1 MQKTL
6 ERIRKKLETSG
17 FANEAAVSQGGVLP
31 ILAGLGWEVQDTEE
45 VAPEWTTAKGRV
57 DYALCPERGRPSVL
71 VEVKQAG
78 MFDKGIEQLL
88 QYAFTE
94 GVPMA
99 VLTDGRRWSVYLPS
113 EPGSYA
119 ERRVDLLDVVEREVE
134 EVERLLRRYLGK
146 DAVVK
151 GSHTVEAKQDLYS
164 AARKTKAQRTIPK
177 AWRMLLEDPDSLVAE
192 CLIERVEEDV
202 GLAPT
207 EEDVGSFLREV
218 LIASP
223 KVMNTKSGEGKQ
235 AETRKAAYH
244 TSRIEPKTAAE
255 AFDAAIATGLSKAK
269 NQSTENN
276 YRNRWLAFSQWAEEG
291 NRGWLP
297 ASEADA
303 RDWIQHAWP
312 GVAAQTLTH
321 DLTAI
326 GFVHR
331 ALGHPDP
338 VGRGSPARK
347 LRYRLKSREHK
358 AETDT

>member
-31 ILAGLGWEVQDTEE
+31 ILAGLGWEVHDTEE

-57 DYALCPERGRPSVL
+57 DYALCPERGGPSVL

-119 ERRVDLLDVVEREVE
+119 ERRVDLLDVVEREME
-134 EVERLLRRYLGK
+134 EVERLLRRYFGK
-146 DAVVK
+146 EAVEK
-151 GSHTVEAKQDLYS
+151 GSHTVEAKKDLHS
-164 AARKTKAQRTIPK
+164 AARKAKARKAIPG
-177 AWRMLLEDPDSLVAE
+177 AWRILLEAPDSLVAE
-192 CLIERVEEDV
+192 CLMERVEEDV

-207 EEDVGSFLREV
+207 EEDVGDFLREV
-218 LIASP
+218 LITSP
-223 KVMNTKSGEGKQ
+223 KAMSSKSGEGKKS
-235 AETRKAAYH
+235 EIRKAAH
-244 TSRIEPKTAAE
+244 RASQMEHKTAAE
-255 AFDAAIATGLSKAK
+255 AFDAAIATGQLNVKHK
-269 NQSTENN
+269 STENN
-276 YRNRWLAFSQWAEEG
+276 YRNRWLAFSQWAARE
-291 NRGWLP
+291 NRKWLP
-297 ASEADA
+297 ASEIDV
-303 RDWIQHAWP
+303 RDWIEHAWP
-312 GVAAQTLTH
+312 GIAAQTLTY

-331 ALGHPDP
+331 ALGYPDP
-338 VGRGSPARK
+338 VGRRSPARE
-347 LRYRLKSREHK
+347 LRYRLKDKERK
-358 AETDT
+358 AETDP

>member
-31 ILAGLGWEVQDTEE
+31 ILAELGWEVHDTEE

-119 ERRVDLLDVVEREVE
+119 ERRVDLLDVVEREVG
-134 EVERLLRRYLGK
+134 EVERLLRRYFGK
-146 DAVVK
+146 EAVER

-164 AARKTKAQRTIPK
+164 ATRKAKARQAIPE

-207 EEDVGSFLREV
+207 EEDVGEFLREV
-218 LIASP
+218 LRANSKITNP
-223 KVMNTKSGEGKQ
+223 KSGERKKP
-235 AETRKAAYH
+235 EIRKATHRA
-244 TSRIEPKTAAE
+244 SQIEPKTAAE
-255 AFDAAIATGLSKAK
+255 AFDAAIATGQLNVKHK
-269 NQSTENN
+269 NTENN
-276 YRNRWLAFSQWAEEG
+276 YRNRWLAFSQWAVGE
-291 NRGWLP
+291 NRKWLP
-297 ASEADA
+297 ASETDV
-303 RDWIQHAWP
+303 RDWIEHAWP
-312 GVAAQTLTH
+312 GIAAQTLTY

-331 ALGHPDP
+331 ALEYPNP

-347 LRYRLKSREHK
+347 LRYRLKDEERK
-358 AETDT
+358 TETDP